1 MAPFYSLLDSQPIQQ
16 IFQHNSA
23 SSRLCSTLLQK
34 FDHAR
39 QGVPK
44 GEFWGQLPP
53 NAGKNFGGGP
63 LDSISKDAVRT
74 NHNFTPS
81 TPIHRAAVFLYTQSL
96 GREVEYA
103 GRPTSIST

>member
-1 MAPFYSLLDSQPIQQ
+1 MKKLFCGINVFGINLPSIGCALIKKSG
-16 IFQHNSA
+16 HA
-23 SSRLCSTLLQK
+23 S
-34 FDHAR
+34 
-39 QGVPK
+39 QGVPR

-63 LDSISKDAVRT
+63 LDSISKDAART

-96 GREVEYA
+96 GREVEYT

>member
-1 MAPFYSLLDSQPIQQ
+1 MAMGLQFIWQKST
-16 IFQHNSA
+16 FNW
-23 SSRLCSTLLQK
+23 LCSTVIQMSG
-34 FDHAR
+34 HAI

-63 LDSISKDAVRT
+63 LDSISKDAART